1 MVWGHGVPSLVI
13 FDLPL
18 KFGSK
23 QSTLIFWVFGPGAQF
38 LAYSQIEI
46 EITLEDKSNGI

>member
-1 MVWGHGVPSLVI
+1 MNNYVFGRFIDGKGHGVPSLVI

-23 QSTLIFWVFGPGAQF
+23 QSTLNF
-38 LAYSQIEI
+38 
-46 EITLEDKSNGI
+46 